1 MKDQEA
7 VAKEKQKVA
16 KYAQLIRNKRLNFI
30 PAAFTTFGALGPEST
45 HLINDAADCFLA
57 KNAADRGVCRMQL
70 VQRVQVGTAARSGQD
85 AFGMHSS
92 GGGGGRCGERND
104 GLSIAVRRA
113 DVPLFSK
120 LACPCVLSS
129 SFDTTVTFFFLIFLF
144 FFFNVVTVSL
154 VYCHV
159 ITFLF
164 SIKTKLAV
172 CCLFGS
178 FVQYCLS
185 PSGLRLVPPFAREE
199 APKLNFLK
207 TNSSQQNV
215 YRPVVK

>member
-1 MKDQEA
+1 
-7 VAKEKQKVA
+7 
-16 KYAQLIRNKRLNFI
+16 
-30 PAAFTTFGALGPEST
+30 
-45 HLINDAADCFLA
+45 
-57 KNAADRGVCRMQL
+57 MQL
-70 VQRVQVGTAARSGQD
+70 LQRVQVGTAARSGQES
-85 AFGMHSS
+85 FGMHSS
-92 GGGGGRCGERND
+92 GGGGGRCGERNG

-113 DVPLFSK
+113 DVPLFQNS
-120 LACPCVLSS
+120 LVPVSCLLLLIQRFS
-129 SFDTTVTFFFLIFLF
+129 FFFLIFLF

-159 ITFLF
+159 IKFRF

-207 TNSSQQNV
+207 HNSSQQNV